1 MDFRIKMSVCKYC
14 SREFNS
20 EKMLERHYTSCKDKS
35 YHDQIE
41 KLTQKYEKMLE
52 DQKQQQQQ
60 ITENPTDTKDEFNR
74 VGYLVE
80 KYETKIAGI
89 IKEKTNLENKC
100 SEYARVVCKFQGD
113 IIDLQRKHKEEIERL
128 KNNNQLIEELENC
141 KKQLEK
147 EKNEFQQG
155 LAYMYREN
163 EKRFKNV
170 RKQMLI
176 LKTFVEGKITLVID
190 EETLLKLS
198 IVGGN
203 NNDNNNDNDDINDII
218 I

>member
-1 MDFRIKMSVCKYC
+1 MSVCKYC

-20 EKMLERHYTSCKDKS
+20 EKMLERHYNSCKDKS

-41 KLTQKYEKMLE
+41 QLTQKYEKMLE

-60 ITENPTDTKDEFNR
+60 NPTDTKDEFNR

-89 IKEKTNLENKC
+89 IKEKTHLENKC
-100 SEYARVVCKFQGD
+100 SEYARVVCKYQGD
-113 IIDLQRKHKEEIERL
+113 INDLQKKHKEEIERL

-203 NNDNNNDNDDINDII
+203 NNNDTNNDNDDINDII